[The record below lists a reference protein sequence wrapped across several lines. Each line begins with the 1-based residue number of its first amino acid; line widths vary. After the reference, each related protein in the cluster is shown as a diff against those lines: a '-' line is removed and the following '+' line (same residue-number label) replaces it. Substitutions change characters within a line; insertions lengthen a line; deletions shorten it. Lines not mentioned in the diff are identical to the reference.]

1 MEPEDGRYSC
11 SQAMHELAGNRAF
24 STIYTISGFIFSPS
38 LCPSCTSNPGQVFP
52 NCGPSLKYCPL
63 LIPPCPTPDLSH
75 FPESPP
81 TKFPSL
87 HFPHAWS
94 SPQLG
99 FDVPNGSD
107 PQPQAPS
114 PQSLQALLGDLLDAQ
129 KVLQDVDVLSALA
142 LLLPQ
147 GACAGRASASQA
159 SSLNGLANGTGI
171 GANAGSNTT
180 AEEGT
185 QSPVTPASPD
195 TLQGQCSAFVQLW
208 AGLQPIL
215 CGNNR

>member
-1 MEPEDGRYSC
+1 MGETLAPRPCMGLLVIEHSVLPTL
-11 SQAMHELAGNRAF
+11 SQALVPPHL
-24 STIYTISGFIFSPS
+24 STQACTFSP
-38 LCPSCTSNPGQVFP
+38 GQDFP
-52 NCGPSLKYCPL
+52 NCGPSLILPKHCPL

-75 FPESPP
+75 LPESPP

-99 FDVPNGSD
+99 FNVPNGSD

-147 GACAGRASASQA
+147 GACAGRASAPQA
-159 SSLNGLANGTGI
+159 SSLNGLANSTGI
-171 GANAGSNTT
+171 SANAGSNTT
-180 AEEGT
+180 VEEDT

>member
-1 MEPEDGRYSC
+1 MTAFLFHPELSHLPK
-11 SQAMHELAGNRAF
+11 SPPVEFTL
-24 STIYTISGFIFSPS
+24 SPS
-38 LCPSCTSNPGQVFP
+38 LRFP
-52 NCGPSLKYCPL
+52 LGLP
-63 LIPPCPTPDLSH
+63 
-75 FPESPP
+75 
-81 TKFPSL
+81 
-87 HFPHAWS
+87 
-94 SPQLG
+94 PQLG
-99 FDVPNGSD
+99 LDVPNGSD
-107 PQPQAPS
+107 PQQQAPS
-114 PQSLQALLGDLLDAQ
+114 PRSLQALLGDLLDAQ

-147 GACAGRASASQA
+147 GACAGRAPAPQA
-159 SSLNGLANGTGI
+159 SGLTGVANSTVT
-171 GANAGSNTT
+171 GANTGPNST